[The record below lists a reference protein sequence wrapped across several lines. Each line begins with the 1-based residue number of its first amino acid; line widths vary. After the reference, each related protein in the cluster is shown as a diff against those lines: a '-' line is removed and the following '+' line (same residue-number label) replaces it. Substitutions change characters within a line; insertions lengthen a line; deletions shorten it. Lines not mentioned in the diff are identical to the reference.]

1 MLCGGLDERRVWGR
15 MDACVCVAES
25 LCCADGA
32 IPTLLI
38 NYIPKQNIFF
48 NVVTKILIVL
58 MKRLVQIT
66 SYAIRVRIHHYLFSH
81 NHLKNRINS

>member
-48 NVVTKILIVL
+48 NQSNTF
-58 MKRLVQIT
+58 T
-66 SYAIRVRIHHYLFSH
+66 
-81 NHLKNRINS
+81 